1 MAGLTPRTGREINH
15 FSYGRGRTKSRS
27 RKRINISTLWLR
39 WLYQFKFLIDLETEQ
54 RKRMIK
60 AVRYC
65 LTLLTAL
72 LILSTPTNSKV
83 SDSLF
88 IIEPATLSLK
98 PDYFSNITYSN
109 EELECLAL
117 NIYFEA
123 GVESTAG
130 KLAVANVTLNRKNS
144 SDYPNT
150 ICSVV
155 KEGKHYHDKK
165 VDKKYPLR
173 DRCQFS
179 WYCDGLVDK
188 PKKGRTWDTS
198 LNVAEI
204 ALKKHYAD
212 ILIDIT
218 DGSTHYHANWMEKYP
233 SWAYTKKKMA
243 TIDRHIFYKSKK
255 YR

>member
-1 MAGLTPRTGREINH
+1 M
-15 FSYGRGRTKSRS
+15 
-27 RKRINISTLWLR
+27 
-39 WLYQFKFLIDLETEQ
+39 IDLETEQ

-130 KLAVANVTLNRKNS
+130 KLAVANVTINRKNS
-144 SDYPNT
+144 SDYPDT
-150 ICSVV
+150 ICGVV
-155 KEGKHYHDKK
+155 KEGKHYHDKRI
-165 VDKKYPLR
+165 DKRYPLR

-188 PKKGRTWDTS
+188 PKKGRTWNTS
-198 LNVAEI
+198 LEVAEI

-243 TIDRHIFYKSKK
+243 TIDRHIFYKSGK

>member
-1 MAGLTPRTGREINH
+1 M
-15 FSYGRGRTKSRS
+15 
-27 RKRINISTLWLR
+27 
-39 WLYQFKFLIDLETEQ
+39 IDLETEQ

-98 PDYFSNITYSN
+98 PDYFSNISYST

-130 KLAVANVTLNRKNS
+130 KLAVANVTINRKNS
-144 SDYPNT
+144 GDYPDT
-150 ICSVV
+150 ICGVV
-155 KEGKHYHDKK
+155 KEGKHYHDKRI
-165 VDKKYPLR
+165 DKRYPLR

-188 PKKGRTWDTS
+188 PKKGRTWNTS
-198 LNVAEI
+198 LEVAEI

-243 TIDRHIFYKSKK
+243 TIDRHIFYKSGK

>member
-1 MAGLTPRTGREINH
+1 M
-15 FSYGRGRTKSRS
+15 K
-27 RKRINISTLWLR
+27 
-39 WLYQFKFLIDLETEQ
+39 WLYQFKNLIDTVTEQ

-72 LILSTPTNSKV
+72 LILTTPTNSKV
-83 SDSLF
+83 SDSVVYVQ
-88 IIEPATLSLK
+88 EPAPLTLSLK

-130 KLAVANVTLNRKNS
+130 KLAVANVTINRKNS
-144 SDYPNT
+144 SDYPDT
-150 ICSVV
+150 ICGVV
-155 KEGKHYHDKK
+155 KEGKHYHDKRI
-165 VDKKYPLR
+165 DKRYPLR

-179 WYCDGLVDK
+179 WYWDGLVDN
-188 PKKGRTWDTS
+188 PKKGRTWNTS
-198 LNVAEI
+198 LEVAEI

-233 SWAYTKKKMA
+233 SWA
-243 TIDRHIFYKSKK
+243 
-255 YR
+255 

>member
-1 MAGLTPRTGREINH
+1 
-15 FSYGRGRTKSRS
+15 
-27 RKRINISTLWLR
+27 
-39 WLYQFKFLIDLETEQ
+39 LIDLETEQ

-98 PDYFSNITYSN
+98 PDYFSDITYSK

-130 KLAVANVTLNRKNS
+130 KLAVANVTINRKNS
-144 SDYPNT
+144 GDYPDT
-150 ICSVV
+150 ICGVV

-165 VDKKYPLR
+165 IDKRYPLR

-188 PKKGRTWDTS
+188 PKKGRTWNTS
-198 LNVAEI
+198 LEVAEI

-243 TIDRHIFYKSKK
+243 TIDRHIFYKSGK

>member
-1 MAGLTPRTGREINH
+1 
-15 FSYGRGRTKSRS
+15 
-27 RKRINISTLWLR
+27 
-39 WLYQFKFLIDLETEQ
+39 
-54 RKRMIK
+54 MIK

-130 KLAVANVTLNRKNS
+130 KLAVANVTINRKNS
-144 SDYPNT
+144 GDYPDT
-150 ICSVV
+150 ICGVV

-165 VDKKYPLR
+165 
-173 DRCQFS
+173 
-179 WYCDGLVDK
+179 
-188 PKKGRTWDTS
+188 
-198 LNVAEI
+198 
-204 ALKKHYAD
+204 
-212 ILIDIT
+212 ID
-218 DGSTHYHANWMEKYP
+218 
-233 SWAYTKKKMA
+233 
-243 TIDRHIFYKSKK
+243 
-255 YR
+255 

>member
-1 MAGLTPRTGREINH
+1 M
-15 FSYGRGRTKSRS
+15 
-27 RKRINISTLWLR
+27 
-39 WLYQFKFLIDLETEQ
+39 IDLETEQ

-130 KLAVANVTLNRKNS
+130 KLAVANVTINRKNS
-144 SDYPNT
+144 SDYPDT
-150 ICSVV
+150 ICGVV

-165 VDKKYPLR
+165 IDKRYPLR

-188 PKKGRTWDTS
+188 PKKGRTWNTS
-198 LNVAEI
+198 LEIAEI

-218 DGSTHYHANWMEKYP
+218 DGSTHYHASWMQKYP

-243 TIDRHIFYKSKK
+243 TIDRHIFYKSGK

>member
-1 MAGLTPRTGREINH
+1 L
-15 FSYGRGRTKSRS
+15 K
-27 RKRINISTLWLR
+27 
-39 WLYQFKFLIDLETEQ
+39 WLYQYKNLIDTVTEQ
-54 RKRMIK
+54 RKRMVK

-72 LILSTPTNSKV
+72 LILTTPTNSKV
-83 SDSLF
+83 SDSVVYVQ
-88 IIEPATLSLK
+88 EPAPITLSLK

-130 KLAVANVTLNRKNS
+130 KLAVANVTINRKNS
-144 SDYPNT
+144 SDYPDT
-150 ICSVV
+150 ICGVV

-165 VDKKYPLR
+165 IDKRYPLR

-188 PKKGRTWDTS
+188 PKKGRTWNTS
-198 LNVAEI
+198 LEIAEI

-218 DGSTHYHANWMEKYP
+218 DGSTHYHASWMQKY
-233 SWAYTKKKMA
+233 
-243 TIDRHIFYKSKK
+243 H
-255 YR
+255 

>member
-1 MAGLTPRTGREINH
+1 MAGLTPRTRREINH
-15 FSYGRGRTKSRS
+15 FSYGRGTTKSRS

-83 SDSLF
+83 SDSVVYVQ
-88 IIEPATLSLK
+88 EPAPLTLSLK

-130 KLAVANVTLNRKNS
+130 KLAVANVTIN
-144 SDYPNT
+144 
-150 ICSVV
+150 
-155 KEGKHYHDKK
+155 
-165 VDKKYPLR
+165 
-173 DRCQFS
+173 
-179 WYCDGLVDK
+179 
-188 PKKGRTWDTS
+188 
-198 LNVAEI
+198 
-204 ALKKHYAD
+204 
-212 ILIDIT
+212 
-218 DGSTHYHANWMEKYP
+218 
-233 SWAYTKKKMA
+233 
-243 TIDRHIFYKSKK
+243 
-255 YR
+255 

>member
-1 MAGLTPRTGREINH
+1 
-15 FSYGRGRTKSRS
+15 
-27 RKRINISTLWLR
+27 
-39 WLYQFKFLIDLETEQ
+39 
-54 RKRMIK
+54 MIK

-130 KLAVANVTLNRKNS
+130 KLAVANVTINRKNS

-233 SWAYTKKKMA
+233 
-243 TIDRHIFYKSKK
+243 
-255 YR
+255 

>member
-1 MAGLTPRTGREINH
+1 M
-15 FSYGRGRTKSRS
+15 
-27 RKRINISTLWLR
+27 
-39 WLYQFKFLIDLETEQ
+39 IDLETEQ

-130 KLAVANVTLNRKNS
+130 KLAVANVTINSKNS

-165 VDKKYPLR
+165 VDKRYPLR

-188 PKKGRTWDTS
+188 PKKGRTWNTS
-198 LNVAEI
+198 LEVAEI

>member
-1 MAGLTPRTGREINH
+1 MAGLTPRTRREINH
-15 FSYGRGRTKSRS
+15 FSYGRRTKSRS
-27 RKRINISTLWLR
+27 RKRINTSTLWLR

-130 KLAVANVTLNRKNS
+130 KLAVANVTINRKNS
-144 SDYPNT
+144 SDYPDT
-150 ICSVV
+150 ICGVV
-155 KEGKHYHDKK
+155 KEGKHYHDKRI
-165 VDKKYPLR
+165 DKKYPLR

-188 PKKGRTWDTS
+188 PKKGRTWNTS
-198 LNVAEI
+198 LEVAEI

-243 TIDRHIFYKSKK
+243 TIDRHIFYKSGK

>member
-1 MAGLTPRTGREINH
+1 
-15 FSYGRGRTKSRS
+15 
-27 RKRINISTLWLR
+27 
-39 WLYQFKFLIDLETEQ
+39 
-54 RKRMIK
+54 MIK

-130 KLAVANVTLNRKNS
+130 KLAVANVTINRKNS

-179 WYCDGLVDK
+179 WYCDGKD
-188 PKKGRTWDTS
+188 DTPY
-198 LNVAEI
+198 NTEKYQEI
-204 ALKKHYAD
+204 LD
-212 ILIDIT
+212 LIESILYNEHPFIDIT
-218 DGSTHYHANWMEKYP
+218 DGALFYHADYVNP
-233 SWAYTKKKMA
+233 SWAKTKQR
-243 TIDRHIFYKSKK
+243 TTEINDHIFY
-255 YR
+255 RWDT

>member
-1 MAGLTPRTGREINH
+1 
-15 FSYGRGRTKSRS
+15 
-27 RKRINISTLWLR
+27 
-39 WLYQFKFLIDLETEQ
+39 
-54 RKRMIK
+54 MIK

-72 LILSTPTNSKV
+72 LILTTPTNSKV
-83 SDSLF
+83 SDSVVYVQ
-88 IIEPATLSLK
+88 EPAPITLSLK

-130 KLAVANVTLNRKNS
+130 KLAVANVTINRKNS
-144 SDYPNT
+144 SDYPDT
-150 ICSVV
+150 ICGVV
-155 KEGKHYHDKK
+155 KEGKHYHDKRI
-165 VDKKYPLR
+165 DKRYPLR

-188 PKKGRTWDTS
+188 PKKGRTWNTS
-198 LNVAEI
+198 LEVAEI

-243 TIDRHIFYKSKK
+243 TIDRQTCKK
-255 YR
+255 RRN

>member
-1 MAGLTPRTGREINH
+1 MARLTPRTRREINY
-15 FSYGRGRTKSRS
+15 FSYGRRRTKCGS
-27 RKRINISTLWLR
+27 RKYINISTLWLK

-98 PDYFSNITYSN
+98 HDYFSNITYSN
-109 EELECLAL
+109 VELECLAL

-130 KLAVANVTLNRKNS
+130 KLAVANVTINRKNS

-198 LNVAEI
+198 LEVAEI

-243 TIDRHIFYKSKK
+243 TIDRHIFYKSGK

>member
-1 MAGLTPRTGREINH
+1 M
-15 FSYGRGRTKSRS
+15 
-27 RKRINISTLWLR
+27 
-39 WLYQFKFLIDLETEQ
+39 IDLETEQ

-98 PDYFSNITYSN
+98 PDYFSNITYST

-130 KLAVANVTLNRKNS
+130 KLAVANVTINRKNS
-144 SDYPNT
+144 SDYPDT
-150 ICSVV
+150 ICGVV
-155 KEGKHYHDKK
+155 KEGKHYHDKRI
-165 VDKKYPLR
+165 DKRYPLR

-188 PKKGRTWDTS
+188 PKKGRTWNTS
-198 LNVAEI
+198 LEVAEI

-243 TIDRHIFYKSKK
+243 TIDRHIFYKSGK

>member
-1 MAGLTPRTGREINH
+1 MQCG
-15 FSYGRGRTKSRS
+15 
-27 RKRINISTLWLR
+27 
-39 WLYQFKFLIDLETEQ
+39 
-54 RKRMIK
+54 
-60 AVRYC
+60 
-65 LTLLTAL
+65 
-72 LILSTPTNSKV
+72 
-83 SDSLF
+83 
-88 IIEPATLSLK
+88 
-98 PDYFSNITYSN
+98 
-109 EELECLAL
+109 
-117 NIYFEA
+117 
-123 GVESTAG
+123 
-130 KLAVANVTLNRKNS
+130 
-144 SDYPNT
+144 
-150 ICSVV
+150 

-198 LNVAEI
+198 LEVAEI

-233 SWAYTKKKMA
+233 SWADTKKKMA

>member
-1 MAGLTPRTGREINH
+1 
-15 FSYGRGRTKSRS
+15 
-27 RKRINISTLWLR
+27 
-39 WLYQFKFLIDLETEQ
+39 
-54 RKRMIK
+54 MIK

-130 KLAVANVTLNRKNS
+130 KLAVANVTINRKNS

-188 PKKGRTWDTS
+188 PKKGRTWILLLMLQKLHSKNIMPIFSSILRMVRHTITLIGWRNIHRGHIPRRRWLPLTGTS
-198 LNVAEI
+198 FTSQKNTDKQ
-204 ALKKHYAD
+204 LK
-212 ILIDIT
+212 T
-218 DGSTHYHANWMEKYP
+218 
-233 SWAYTKKKMA
+233 
-243 TIDRHIFYKSKK
+243 
-255 YR
+255 

>member
-1 MAGLTPRTGREINH
+1 M
-15 FSYGRGRTKSRS
+15 
-27 RKRINISTLWLR
+27 
-39 WLYQFKFLIDLETEQ
+39 IDLETEQ

-98 PDYFSNITYSN
+98 PDYFSNISYST

-130 KLAVANVTLNRKNS
+130 KLAVANVTINRKNS
-144 SDYPNT
+144 SDYPDT
-150 ICSVV
+150 ICGVV
-155 KEGKHYHDKK
+155 KEGKHYHDKRI
-165 VDKKYPLR
+165 DKRYPLR

-188 PKKGRTWDTS
+188 PKKGRTWNTS
-198 LNVAEI
+198 LEVAEI

-243 TIDRHIFYKSKK
+243 TIDRHIFYKSGK

>member
-1 MAGLTPRTGREINH
+1 
-15 FSYGRGRTKSRS
+15 
-27 RKRINISTLWLR
+27 
-39 WLYQFKFLIDLETEQ
+39 
-54 RKRMIK
+54 MIK

-130 KLAVANVTLNRKNS
+130 KLAGANVTINRKNS

-198 LNVAEI
+198 LDVAEI
-204 ALKKHYAD
+204 ALKKHYAN

>member
-1 MAGLTPRTGREINH
+1 M
-15 FSYGRGRTKSRS
+15 
-27 RKRINISTLWLR
+27 
-39 WLYQFKFLIDLETEQ
+39 IDLETEQ

-130 KLAVANVTLNRKNS
+130 KLAVANVTINRKNS

-155 KEGKHYHDKK
+155 KEVKHYHDKK
-165 VDKKYPLR
+165 VDKIYPLR

-198 LNVAEI
+198 LEVAEI

-243 TIDRHIFYKSKK
+243 TIDRHIFYKSGK

>member
-1 MAGLTPRTGREINH
+1 
-15 FSYGRGRTKSRS
+15 
-27 RKRINISTLWLR
+27 
-39 WLYQFKFLIDLETEQ
+39 
-54 RKRMIK
+54 MIK

-98 PDYFSNITYSN
+98 PDYFSNISYST

-130 KLAVANVTLNRKNS
+130 KLAVANVTINRKNS

-150 ICSVV
+150 ICGVV

-165 VDKKYPLR
+165 IDKRYPLR

-179 WYCDGLVDK
+179 WYCDGKVDNVLNK
-188 PKKGRTWDTS
+188 RAYRESDKIAFLAILLNLPDGKHSKEQSITNSSTS
-198 LNVAEI
+198 
-204 ALKKHYAD
+204 
-212 ILIDIT
+212 
-218 DGSTHYHANWMEKYP
+218 
-233 SWAYTKKKMA
+233 
-243 TIDRHIFYKSKK
+243 
-255 YR
+255 